1 MELRC
6 LSQISPRRIDG
17 SVLYFNTLL
26 LSAGTNVWPLNH
38 IPIYVM
44 WGVYSWKTT
53 QSRLVMLTHSKES
66 AAPPQHPPKL
76 FLNYPYFSPF
86 SSSLSL
92 LFSPSSS
99 HPSSLFCPSL
109 ILPPL
114 YYNVIMFCSCRRINM
129 IICNGCKSYLALQ
142 STVHQDDYVHVI
154 KAMSILLCLQSLWS
168 TIENH
173 VL

>member
-1 MELRC
+1 
-6 LSQISPRRIDG
+6 
-17 SVLYFNTLL
+17 
-26 LSAGTNVWPLNH
+26 
-38 IPIYVM
+38 
-44 WGVYSWKTT
+44 
-53 QSRLVMLTHSKES
+53 MLTHSKES

-142 STVHQDDYVHVI
+142 SIYIFDLSLYYYQIY
-154 KAMSILLCLQSLWS
+154 SLLCVIFINIYIHCHFIVNNTTYIPIL
-168 TIENH
+168 
-173 VL
+173 VLCGSNILYCRNDTM